1 MTSEMNRRPGKK
13 VPSRR
18 LSRIAGLGGM
28 ATNIA
33 GSIVL
38 NGVQQLSSGQRPKL
52 TDLILT
58 PANAR
63 RVTTQLSNMRG
74 AAMKI
79 GQMISMDSG
88 EFLPKELADIFST
101 LRSNA
106 NRMPRSQLNKILSS
120 EWGEGWESQFENF
133 EYHPIAAASIGQVQQ
148 ARLPNGAKLAIK
160 VQYPGIKESIDSDVN
175 NVATLLRMT
184 GLLPAK
190 LDVKPIIEEGRKQ
203 LHEEADYIREA
214 AYLSKFGELLACDD
228 NFEVPKYYPELST
241 RKVLAMSYIDSV
253 PIEDMIDASQ
263 EERNRIVELLID
275 LTLRELFVYGVMQTD
290 PNFANYR
297 YNTATGKLVLLDFG
311 ASCDIAENEIT
322 AYRGIMQAGLS
333 GTPQDCFDLAS
344 KMGLVSPKVPFKYKS
359 IFIELLE
366 MVTEPLQRDESFDF
380 GNNYIAL
387 QMRDKA
393 MVLAGQRDLWHV
405 PPAEMIFIQR
415 KFGGIYLIATRLR
428 AVVNIHALIKKY
440 VAA

>member
-1 MTSEMNRRPGKK
+1 
-13 VPSRR
+13 
-18 LSRIAGLGGM
+18 M

-38 NGVQQLSSGQRPKL
+38 NGVQQLATGQRPKV

-58 PANAR
+58 PANAH

-79 GQMISMDSG
+79 GQIISMDSG
-88 EFLPKELADIFST
+88 DFLPKELADILST
-101 LRSNA
+101 LRSSA
-106 NRMPRSQLNKILSS
+106 MHMPRSQLNNILSS
-120 EWGEGWESQFENF
+120 EWGEGWEFQFENF

-148 ARLPNGAKLAIK
+148 TKLPSGERLAIK

-175 NVATLLRMT
+175 NVAALLRMT

-203 LHEEADYIREA
+203 LHEEANYIREA
-214 AYLSKFGELLACDD
+214 TYLSKFGELLAGDN
-228 NFEVPKYYPELST
+228 NFEVPKYYPKLST
-241 RKVLAMSYIDSV
+241 RRVLAMSYIDSV
-253 PIEDMIDASQ
+253 PIEDMVYASQ

-297 YNTATGKLVLLDFG
+297 YNTKTNKLVLLDFG
-311 ASCDIAENEIT
+311 ASRDIAKKVIT
-322 AYRGIMQAGLS
+322 TYRAIMQTSLS
-333 GTPQDCFDLAS
+333 GTSQDCFDLAS
-344 KMGLVSPKVPFKYKS
+344 KMGLIPPNVPSKYKS
-359 IFIELLE
+359 IFMELLE
-366 MVTEPLQRDESFDF
+366 MATEILQRDKTFDF
-380 GNNYIAL
+380 GNNDIAL
-387 QMRDKA
+387 RMRDKVS
-393 MVLAGQRDLWHV
+393 VLAGQRDLWHV

-415 KFGGIYLIATRLR
+415 KFGGIYMLSTRLG
-428 AVVNIHALIKKY
+428 AVINIHALIKKY
-440 VAA
+440 VGA